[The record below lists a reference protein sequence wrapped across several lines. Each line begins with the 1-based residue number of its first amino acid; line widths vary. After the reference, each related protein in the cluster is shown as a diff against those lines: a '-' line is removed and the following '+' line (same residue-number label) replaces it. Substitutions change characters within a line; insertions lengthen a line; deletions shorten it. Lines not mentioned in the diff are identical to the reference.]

1 MSKIP
6 ENYLPPRE
14 MWPEYTTPEEFKDMP
29 DTLNIAQEFL
39 DRHVSEGKG
48 DNLAICFMDQRIK
61 YGELQKMVNKFANA
75 LKEMGIEP
83 QDRVGL
89 RVVNSPQAI
98 VAIYG
103 LFKIGAI
110 PVPTSPLWSK
120 EEVAF
125 VANNAEMKAFI
136 VNQPLM
142 GEVEKAK
149 DSFAQDTQIIV
160 VGGDASEVESKG
172 YKSFEK
178 IMEAQSDSCDPVMVS
193 KDDIGV
199 ILYTSGTTGPPKG
212 CVHFVREIYMES
224 HIVGKYVWKLTP
236 EDVLGGSAPVSFAA
250 GFGTFGLIP
259 FARGAAISLLPK
271 FSPQDMLE
279 LFEKHGI
286 TVATGLPTAYRALMK
301 FPDFKKYD
309 LSKVRMFTSGGDA
322 LGVETYKAWL
332 ELTGKP
338 IWEGLGGTE
347 MLHLVTSNT
356 MGDEP
361 VPGSIGKP
369 LPGFEVQVITPEG
382 NVAKPGEVGSFCVK
396 GPTGT
401 VYWKPYADDERLL
414 KSQQKGVK
422 DGWNLLGDAVYQ
434 DENGYLFFVARE
446 DDMIKSS
453 GYRISP
459 AEVEEVIAKHEAVA
473 DVGVVGI
480 PDPEKGQITKACIV
494 LKPGYEPSEKM
505 KEDILNFCRE
515 HIAIYKLPR
524 VIEFM
529 ESLPRTPTG
538 KLLRRKLRQ

>member
-1 MSKIP
+1 
-6 ENYLPPRE
+6 
-14 MWPEYTTPEEFKDMP
+14 
-29 DTLNIAQEFL
+29 
-39 DRHVSEGKG
+39 
-48 DNLAICFMDQRIK
+48 MDKMIT
-61 YGELQKMVNKFANA
+61 YGQLQKMVNRFANA
-75 LKEMGIEP
+75 LKKIGIEP

-89 RVVNSPQAI
+89 RVVNSPPAL

-103 LFKIGAI
+103 IFKVGAI

-125 VANNAEMKAFI
+125 VVNNAEMKAFV
-136 VNQPLM
+136 VNEPLM

-149 DSFAQDTQIIV
+149 DGFETKPTIIV
-160 VGGDASEVESKG
+160 VGGNPADVEAKG
-172 YKSFEK
+172 YKSYEK
-178 IMEAQSDSCDPVMVS
+178 MIETESDSCDPEMVH

-224 HIVGKYVWKLTP
+224 HIVGDYVWKLTP
-236 EDVLGGSAPVSFAA
+236 SDVLGGSAPVSFAA

-259 FARGAAISLLPK
+259 FAKGAAISLLPK
-271 FSPQDMLE
+271 FTPQDMLE

-322 LGVETYKAWL
+322 LGVETFNAWL

-356 MGDEP
+356 MGEKP

-369 LPGFEVQVITPEG
+369 LPGFEVKLITPEG
-382 NVAKPGEVGSFCVK
+382 NEAKPGEVGSFCVK

-401 VYWKPYADDERLL
+401 VYWKPYADDNRLL

-422 DGWNLLGDAVYQ
+422 DGFNLLGDAVYA

-459 AEVEEVIAKHEAVA
+459 AEVEEVIAKFEAVA
-473 DVGVVGI
+473 DVGVVGV

-494 LKPGYEPSEKM
+494 LKQGYEPSEEM
-505 KEDILNFCRE
+505 KEKILNFCRE

-524 VIEFM
+524 IIEFM
-529 ESLPRTPTG
+529 DSLPRTPTG
-538 KLLRRKLRQ
+538 KLLRRKLR

>member
-1 MSKIP
+1 MGKIP
-6 ENYLPPRE
+6 ESYLPPRDL
-14 MWPEYTTPEEFKDMP
+14 WPDYTMPEQFKDMP
-29 DTLNIAQEFL
+29 EKLNICQEFI
-39 DRHVSEGKG
+39 DRHIDEGRA
-48 DNLAICFMDQRIK
+48 NNHAIYFMDKMIT
-61 YGELQKMVNKFANA
+61 YGQLQKMVNRFANA
-75 LKEMGIEP
+75 LRKMGVEP

-89 RVVNSPQAI
+89 RVVNSPPAI

-103 LFKIGAI
+103 IFKIGAI

-125 VANNAEMKAFI
+125 VVNNAEMKAFV
-136 VNQPLM
+136 VNEPLM

-149 DSFAQDTQIIV
+149 DSFETAPTIIV
-160 VGGDASEVESKG
+160 VGGNPADIEAKG
-172 YKSFEK
+172 YKSYEK
-178 IMEAQSDSCDPVMVS
+178 MIEGESDACDPEMVH

-212 CVHFVREIYMES
+212 CVHFVREVYIES
-224 HIVGKYVWKLTP
+224 HIVGDYVWKLTP
-236 EDVLGGSAPVSFAA
+236 SDVLGGSAPVSFAA

-259 FARGAAISLLPK
+259 FAKGSAISLLPK
-271 FSPQDMLE
+271 FTPQDMLE

-322 LGVETYKAWL
+322 LGVETFNAWL

-356 MGDEP
+356 MGEKP

-369 LPGFEVQVITPEG
+369 LPGFEIKLITPEG
-382 NVAKPGEVGSFCVK
+382 NEAKPGEVGSFCVK

-401 VYWKPYADDERLL
+401 VYWKPYADDNRLL
-414 KSQQKGVK
+414 KSQQKGVR
-422 DGWNLLGDAVYQ
+422 DGFNLLGDAVYA

-459 AEVEEVIAKHEAVA
+459 AEVEEVIAKYEAVA

-494 LKPGYEPSEKM
+494 LKEGYQASDEM
-505 KEDILNFCRE
+505 KEKILNFCRE
-515 HIAIYKLPR
+515 HIAVYKLPR
-524 VIEFM
+524 IIEFM
-529 ESLPRTPTG
+529 DALPRTPTG
-538 KLLRRKLRQ
+538 KLLRRMLK

>member
-1 MSKIP
+1 MGKIP

-14 MWPEYTTPEEFKDMP
+14 LWPEYTTPEEFKNMP
-29 DTLNIAQEFL
+29 ERLNIAQEFV
-39 DRHVSEGKG
+39 DKHVAEGRG
-48 DNLAICFMDQRIK
+48 NNLAICFMDKRIT
-61 YGELQKMVNKFANA
+61 YGELQKMVNRFANA
-75 LKEMGIEP
+75 LREIGIEP

-89 RVVNSPQAI
+89 RVVNSPPAL

-103 LFKIGAI
+103 IFKVGAI

-125 VANNAEMKAFI
+125 VVNNAEMKAFI
-136 VNQPLM
+136 VNEPLM
-142 GEVEKAK
+142 EEVEKAK
-149 DSFAQDTQIIV
+149 ANFAQDTKIIV
-160 VGGDASEVESKG
+160 VGGKPEDVEAKG
-172 YKSFEK
+172 YLSYEK
-178 IMEAQSDSCDPVMVS
+178 MIEKQSDTCEPEMVH

-212 CVHFVREIYMES
+212 CVHFVREIFIES
-224 HIVGKYVWKLTP
+224 HIVGDYVWKLQP
-236 EDVLGGSAPVSFAA
+236 GDVLGGAAPVSFAA

-259 FARGAAISLLPK
+259 FAKGAAISLIPK
-271 FSPQDMLE
+271 FTPQDMLE
-279 LFEKHGI
+279 LIEKHGI
-286 TVATGLPTAYRALMK
+286 TVLTGLPTAYRALMK

-309 LSKVRMFTSGGDA
+309 LSKVRMCTSGGDA
-322 LGVETYKAWL
+322 LGVETFNQWL

-356 MGDEP
+356 MGDQP
-361 VPGSIGKP
+361 VPGSIGRP
-369 LPGFEVQVITPEG
+369 LPGFEVEVITPEG
-382 NVAKPGEVGSFCVK
+382 NPAKPGEVGSFCVK

-422 DGWNLLGDAVYQ
+422 EGWNLLGDAVYR
-434 DENGYLFFVARE
+434 DEKGYLFFVARE

-459 AEVEEVIAKHEAVA
+459 AEVEEVIAKYEAVA

-494 LKPGYEPSEKM
+494 LKPGYEPSEEM
-505 KEDILNFCRE
+505 KEKILNFCRE

-529 ESLPRTPTG
+529 DSLPRTPTG
-538 KLLRRKLRQ
+538 KLLRRKLRG

>member
-1 MSKIP
+1 MGKIP
-6 ENYLPPRE
+6 ENYLPPRDL
-14 MWPEYTTPEEFKDMP
+14 WPEYTTPEEFKNMP
-29 DTLNIAQEFL
+29 EKLNICQEFI
-39 DRHVSEGKG
+39 DRHVAEGRA
-48 DNLAICFMDQRIK
+48 NNHAIYFMDKMIT
-61 YGELQKMVNKFANA
+61 YGELQKMINRFANA
-75 LKEMGIEP
+75 LRKIGVEP

-89 RVVNSPQAI
+89 RVVNSPPAI

-103 LFKIGAI
+103 IFKIGAI

-125 VANNAEMKAFI
+125 VVNNAEMKAFV
-136 VNQPLM
+136 VNEPLM

-149 DSFAQDTQIIV
+149 DSFEQPPTIIV
-160 VGGDASEVESKG
+160 VGGNPADVEAKG
-172 YKSFEK
+172 YKSYEK
-178 IMEAQSDSCDPVMVS
+178 MLESESDSCDPEMVS

-224 HIVGKYVWKLTP
+224 HIVGDYVWKLTP
-236 EDVLGGSAPVSFAA
+236 SDVLGGSAPVSFAA

-259 FARGAAISLLPK
+259 FAKGAAISLLPK
-271 FSPQDMLE
+271 FTPQDMLE

-322 LGVETYKAWL
+322 LGVETFNAWL

-356 MGDEP
+356 MGEKP

-369 LPGFEVQVITPEG
+369 LPGFEIKLITPEG
-382 NVAKPGEVGSFCVK
+382 NEAKPGEVGSFCVK

-401 VYWKPYADDERLL
+401 VYWKPYADDNRLL

-422 DGWNLLGDAVYQ
+422 DGFNLLGDAVYA

-459 AEVEEVIAKHEAVA
+459 AEIEEVIAKFEAVA
-473 DVGVVGI
+473 DVGVVGV

-494 LKPGYEPSEKM
+494 LKEGYQPSDEM
-505 KEDILNFCRE
+505 KEKILNFCRE
-515 HIAIYKLPR
+515 YLAIYKLPR
-524 VIEFM
+524 IIEFM
-529 ESLPRTPTG
+529 DSLPRTPTG
-538 KLLRRKLRQ
+538 KLLRRKLK

>member
-1 MSKIP
+1 MGKIP

-14 MWPEYTTPEEFKDMP
+14 LWPEYTTPEAFKNMP
-29 DTLNIAQEFL
+29 EKLNICQEFI
-39 DRHVSEGKG
+39 DRHVAEGRA
-48 DNLAICFMDQRIK
+48 NNHAIYFMDKMIT
-61 YGELQKMVNKFANA
+61 YGELQKMINRFANA
-75 LKEMGIEP
+75 LRKIGVEP

-89 RVVNSPQAI
+89 RVVNSPPAI

-103 LFKIGAI
+103 IFKIGAI

-125 VANNAEMKAFI
+125 VVNNAEMKAFV
-136 VNQPLM
+136 VNEPLM

-149 DSFAQDTQIIV
+149 ASFEQPPTIIV
-160 VGGDASEVESKG
+160 VGGNPADVEAKG
-172 YKSFEK
+172 YKSYEK
-178 IMEAQSDSCDPVMVS
+178 MLESESDSCDPEMVS

-224 HIVGKYVWKLTP
+224 HIVGDYVWKLTP
-236 EDVLGGSAPVSFAA
+236 SDVLGGSAPVSFAA

-259 FARGAAISLLPK
+259 FAKGAAISLLPK
-271 FSPQDMLE
+271 FTPQDMLE

-322 LGVETYKAWL
+322 LGVETFNAWL

-356 MGDEP
+356 MGEKP

-369 LPGFEVQVITPEG
+369 LPGFEVKLITPEG
-382 NVAKPGEVGSFCVK
+382 NEAKPGEVGSFCVK

-401 VYWKPYADDERLL
+401 VYWKPYADDNRLL

-422 DGWNLLGDAVYQ
+422 DGFNLLGDAVYA

-459 AEVEEVIAKHEAVA
+459 AEIEEVISKFEAVA
-473 DVGVVGI
+473 DVGVVGV

-494 LKPGYEPSEKM
+494 LKSGYQPSDEM
-505 KEDILNFCRE
+505 KEKILNFCRE
-515 HIAIYKLPR
+515 HLAIYKLPR
-524 VIEFM
+524 IIEFM
-529 ESLPRTPTG
+529 DSLPRTPTG
-538 KLLRRKLRQ
+538 KLLRRKLK